1 MKTSTAAVRTA
12 YIECM
17 SACFHGNTLAQGI
30 EFIPLLLKTVEKAVA
45 QSAQVCFCVVVLCSY
60 RSTVKHS
67 YDSEVS
73 VMLIIILWFELH
85 RMLEGEAFTADVTL
99 SDCDQLCVVLF

>member
-30 EFIPLLLKTVEKAVA
+30 ELIPFLLKTVEKAVA
-45 QSAQVCFCVVVLCSY
+45 QSAQVCFCVVVVCSY
-60 RSTVKHS
+60 GSMVKHG
-67 YDSEVS
+67 YDNEVT
-73 VMLIIILWFELH
+73 VMLIIILWLELH
-85 RMLEGEAFTADVTL
+85 L
-99 SDCDQLCVVLF
+99 

>member
-30 EFIPLLLKTVEKAVA
+30 ELIPLLLKTVEKAVA
-45 QSAQVCFCVVVLCSY
+45 QSAQVGFCVVVCPY

-67 YDSEVS
+67 YDSEVI
-73 VMLIIILWFELH
+73 VMLIIILWLELH
-85 RMLEGEAFTADVTL
+85 F
-99 SDCDQLCVVLF
+99 

>member
-30 EFIPLLLKTVEKAVA
+30 ELIPLLLKTVEKAVA
-45 QSAQVCFCVVVLCSY
+45 QSAQVCFCVVVCLY
-60 RSTVKHS
+60 EEQRNIVMTVK
-67 YDSEVS
+67 S
-73 VMLIIILWFELH
+73 VCYLL
-85 RMLEGEAFTADVTL
+85 
-99 SDCDQLCVVLF
+99 

>member
-1 MKTSTAAVRTA
+1 LKTSTAAVRTA

-30 EFIPLLLKTVEKAVA
+30 ELIPLLLKTVEKAVA
-45 QSAQVCFCVVVLCSY
+45 QSAQVCFCVVVCSY
-60 RSTVKHS
+60 GSTLKHS

-73 VMLIIILWFELH
+73 VMFIIILWLELH
-85 RMLEGEAFTADVTL
+85 RVLEGEDFTADVTL
-99 SDCDQLCVVLF
+99 SDCDQLYVVLF

>member
-30 EFIPLLLKTVEKAVA
+30 ELIPLLLKTVEKAVA
-45 QSAQVCFCVVVLCSY
+45 QSAQVCFCVVVVCSCG
-60 RSTVKHS
+60 STLKRS
-67 YDSEVS
+67 YDGEVS
-73 VMLIIILWFELH
+73 VMLVLILWLELH
-85 RMLEGEAFTADVTL
+85 F
-99 SDCDQLCVVLF
+99 